1 MKPELLLENA
11 ILGFIQGISEWL
23 PISSEGLVALVGN
36 LAWGRDFEDAIA
48 LALLLH
54 IGTALSAI
62 VYFRRI
68 HFDKKWERKLRG
80 KGQGRNLKVK
90 SPKLRKNQKIYSGVV
105 QNKYQIKAK

>member
-11 ILGFIQGISEWL
+11 TLGFIQGVSEWL

-62 VYFRRI
+62 VYFRREI
-68 HFDKKWERKLRG
+68 KTLILDTY
-80 KGQGRNLKVK
+80 KGPRESNPL
-90 SPKLRKNQKIYSGVV
+90 LAFIIY
-105 QNKYQIKAK
+105 